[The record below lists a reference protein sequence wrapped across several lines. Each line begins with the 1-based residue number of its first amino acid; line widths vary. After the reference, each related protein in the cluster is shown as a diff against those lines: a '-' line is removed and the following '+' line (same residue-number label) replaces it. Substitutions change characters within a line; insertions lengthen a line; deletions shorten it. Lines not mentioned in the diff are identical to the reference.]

1 MEERQKFN
9 ENTEINLNNSQQVN
23 IDANNFQNQN
33 NQETKNA
40 TMQTNLENTLNKQN
54 ENEIMHKNLENLE
67 SKQSEKANTHKNLN
81 FQTDRQNIIPPT
93 QTSLEKQTNKQN
105 GNFHTAYKMHTNQQ
119 QNQAEQELNLD
130 AKNNPKNQENDNLNK
145 TDNFQKIDAKPQ
157 NFNANTQNFATYPQN
172 KAILTQNNKINN
184 NIENTQEF
192 SANSMSNS
200 YYSAENRNF
209 QNLNSQPENTET
221 EIKPKT
227 LNKRQ
232 KTCVQIGAIFHIIA
246 TTIFTLCLIVG
257 AIVLLTVTSSSTN
270 INNLAISSS
279 VNYSANLDN
288 LENINYAE
296 ASDFPLNYT
305 VSLFNEDTGTVYTEF
320 GRVVDINANTN
331 IVFIYSQEYSI
342 SLALKIDPYIQFIG
356 VDNTTRDIYI
366 PEYETQYLFPFTT
379 QLMEQYQIMVYV
391 NYTTLTAIDYTA
403 HTLILE
409 DETTNKTYT
418 LPINSADYLTDIID
432 HGIYIGL
439 YVDEDNFNEYNN
451 ITSGGSSDTPSD
463 TPSLTGTEEITNASP
478 SDFYPNYDIK
488 VKVSNDASLTI
499 GTVLSSNDSIFF
511 MENGDSVEL
520 VYFNNSI
527 DITVNHD
534 EQTITLSLF
543 SAANMTRATLHDLIT
558 EKTVSVIVSGEE
570 YSIVEEYADAFSI
583 NHPDANGGDG
593 MVQFNA
599 DFIDNA
605 VIGDTYCELYLN
617 EDVFLSY
624 NGFDT
629 GSGFQ
634 FPIEVLLVIA
644 VLAFAIVNFIIAGS
658 LLKIKKSTKNKKF
671 IGIRITGIVFS
682 ALSAVLFMALSIVA
696 FIQGLGSIVI
706 IVFGSVAMLIA
717 ILLLVSLIMYSIS
730 FSKLEK
736 KIKQEPLYKLDEGLA
751 KIRIINRLKQE
762 GIFSELE
769 AKDLIYKQILSDK

>member
-9 ENTEINLNNSQQVN
+9 ENTEINQNNSQQVN
-23 IDANNFQNQN
+23 LNANNTQNQDK
-33 NQETKNA
+33 QETQNA
-40 TMQTNLENTLNKQN
+40 TT
-54 ENEIMHKNLENLE
+54 HKNLENQE
-67 SKQSEKANTHKNLN
+67 YKQNENANTHKNLDFLNDNKKENATTYTN
-81 FQTDRQNIIPPT
+81 FKNPENKQNGNATT
-93 QTSLEKQTNKQN
+93 QTSLEKQTNKPN

-130 AKNNPKNQENDNLNK
+130 AKNNPKKQENNNSNK
-145 TDNFQKIDAKPQ
+145 TDNSQKFDAKPQ
-157 NFNANTQNFATYPQN
+157 NIDSRTQNFATYPQN
-172 KAILTQNNKINN
+172 KAVLTQNDKINN
-184 NIENTQEF
+184 IEKTQEY
-192 SANSMSNS
+192 SVDSIPNETN
-200 YYSAENRNF
+200 YSAENKNF

-221 EIKPKT
+221 EIKPQT

-246 TTIFTLCLIVG
+246 TTLLTLCLIAGMV
-257 AIVLLTVTSSSTN
+257 ALFSVLGSSSN
-270 INNLAISSS
+270 MNNLAISSS

-288 LENINYAE
+288 LEYINYAE
-296 ASDFPLNYT
+296 ASDFPTNYT
-305 VSLFNEDTGTVYTEF
+305 VSLFNEDSGTVYTEF

-342 SLALKIDPYIQFIG
+342 SLALKIDGYIQFIG
-356 VDNTTRDIYI
+356 IDNTTRDIYI
-366 PEYETQYLFPFTT
+366 PEYDTQYLLPFTT
-379 QLMEQYQIMVYV
+379 QLMEQYQIIVNV

-409 DETTNKTYT
+409 DETTNETYI

-432 HGIYIGL
+432 HGSYIQL
-439 YVDEDNFNEYNN
+439 DVDEDNFNEYNN
-451 ITSGGSSDTPSD
+451 ITSGGSSD

-488 VKVSNDASLTI
+488 VKVSNNSSLTI

-511 MENGDSVEL
+511 MGNGDSVEL

-543 SAANMTRATLHDLIT
+543 SAANMTRASLQDLFT
-558 EKTVSVIVSGEE
+558 EKTISVFAFENE
-570 YSIVEEYADAFSI
+570 YSVVEIYADAFSI
-583 NHPDANGGDG
+583 NHPDANGGYG

-599 DFIDNA
+599 GFIDDA

-617 EDVFLSY
+617 EDAFLSY

-634 FPIEVLLVIA
+634 FPIEVLLIIA
-644 VLAFAIVNFIIAGS
+644 VLAFAILNFIIAGS
-658 LLKIKKSTKNKKF
+658 ILKIKKSTKDKKF
-671 IGIRITGIVFS
+671 TGKRITGIVFS
-682 ALSAVLFMALSIVA
+682 ALSAVLFISLSIVA
-696 FIQGLGSIVI
+696 FLQGLGSIVI
-706 IVFGSVAMLIA
+706 IVFGAVAMLIA
-717 ILLLVSLIMYSIS
+717 ILLLVSLVMYSIS
-730 FSKLEK
+730 FSKLEN

>member
-23 IDANNFQNQN
+23 INANNFQNQDK
-33 NQETKNA
+33 QETQNA
-40 TMQTNLENTLNKQN
+40 TT
-54 ENEIMHKNLENLE
+54 HKNLENQE
-67 SKQSEKANTHKNLN
+67 YKQNENANTHKNLDFLNDNQKENATTYTN
-81 FQTDRQNIIPPT
+81 FKNP
-93 QTSLEKQTNKQN
+93 ENKQN

-130 AKNNPKNQENDNLNK
+130 AKNNPKNQENNNLNK
-145 TDNFQKIDAKPQ
+145 TDNSQKLDAKPQ
-157 NFNANTQNFATYPQN
+157 NIDSNTQNFAINQQN
-172 KAILTQNNKINN
+172 KAILTQNDKINN
-184 NIENTQEF
+184 IEFTQKY

-200 YYSAENRNF
+200 YYSAENRDF
-209 QNLNSQPENTET
+209 QNLNSQPENAET

-246 TTIFTLCLIVG
+246 TTLLTLCLIAG
-257 AIVLLTVTSSSTN
+257 IVVLFSALGSINKLGSINNT
-270 INNLAISSS
+270 NNLAVSSG

-288 LENINYAE
+288 LEYINYAE
-296 ASDFPLNYT
+296 ASDFPTNYT
-305 VSLFNEDTGTVYTEF
+305 VSLFDEDSGTVYTEF

-356 VDNTTRDIYI
+356 VDNITRDIYI
-366 PEYETQYLFPFTT
+366 PEYETQHLFPFTT
-379 QLMEQYQIMVYV
+379 QLMEQYQIIVNV
-391 NYTTLTAIDYTA
+391 NYTTLTVIDYTA

-409 DETTNKTYT
+409 DDTTNKTYT

-451 ITSGGSSDTPSD
+451 ITSGGSSDTPS
-463 TPSLTGTEEITNASP
+463 LTGTEEITNASP
-478 SDFYPNYDIK
+478 GDFYPNYDIK
-488 VKVSNDASLTI
+488 VKVSNDSSLTI

-543 SAANMTRATLHDLIT
+543 SATNMTRATLQDLFT
-558 EKTVSVIVSGEE
+558 EKTISVFAFENE
-570 YSIVEEYADAFSI
+570 YSVVEIYADAFSI

-634 FPIEVLLVIA
+634 FPIEVLLIIA
-644 VLAFAIVNFIIAGS
+644 VLAFAILNFIIAGS
-658 LLKIKKSTKNKKF
+658 LLKIKKSKKDKKF
-671 IGIRITGIVFS
+671 TGKRITGIVFS
-682 ALSAVLFMALSIVA
+682 TLSAVLFMALSIVA

-706 IVFGSVAMLIA
+706 IVFGAVAMLVA
-717 ILLLVSLIMYSIS
+717 ILLLVSLVMYSIS